1 MGGRAKWSKIKILR
15 KTKIRK
21 EENERKETIEEE
33 ILDFDRLNPHR
44 SDVPEFDDNFD
55 NTDERY
61 QRLVLRMM
69 ADLQSETVVTLGNCR
84 LDPEQDK
91 KYTDELSKWE
101 KYKTDN
107 KIHSSDFITRKKS
120 KVDERLKVKVKNKII
135 TK

>member
-1 MGGRAKWSKIKILR
+1 MGYEYQNEVKPPSIPFKR
-15 KTKIRK
+15 KHH
-21 EENERKETIEEE
+21 
-33 ILDFDRLNPHR
+33 NP
-44 SDVPEFDDNFD
+44 
-55 NTDERY
+55 DERY

-101 KYKTDN
+101 KYKRDN
-107 KIHSSDFITRKKS
+107 KIHSSDFINRKKS

-135 TK
+135 TKNPR